1 MNDSKATGFT
11 GATANRKPKNPNKL
25 NDSRKMAWSD
35 QPSLQGLGKNKD
47 QSQDVS
53 YYSDGEESEYY
64 DEEEGDAVE
73 DLQEP
78 VKAEVVKVAVKVEE
92 SSLDKGKKAV
102 VFDPRRDKLLD
113 ITVDS
118 DSNFE

>member
-1 MNDSKATGFT
+1 
-11 GATANRKPKNPNKL
+11 
-25 NDSRKMAWSD
+25 MAWSD

-92 SSLDKGKKAV
+92 SSLDKDKKAV

>member
-1 MNDSKATGFT
+1 
-11 GATANRKPKNPNKL
+11 
-25 NDSRKMAWSD
+25 MAWSD